1 MAAPKRNPKVTDG
14 RTAGE
19 MSLDRLSAVGCGGG
33 GESERWLAAW
43 VGASS
48 ICQLIIITVQCR
60 AWQVQT
66 AFAALR
72 ATRRTLV
79 YRLVALHIHPL
90 VSSSLGSWARGGG
103 ASSSFNSLLLWQA
116 DVFLV
121 LVLVRDPSVV
131 SSNCSVV
138 PPVRS
143 SSSVYTRRLQL
154 LQPPLFPFRPGLKA
168 DVQTTGRSIN
178 RIQVTTVSVAEDFM
192 CLCGCVCVWG
202 GGIHCRREPQT
213 YQQRIH
219 ALIWIWQII
228 KQRLKLIGLY
238 YTWLEFFGYCRI
250 KLVIGHPKYWY
261 KSF

>member
-1 MAAPKRNPKVTDG
+1 MSLQIAWTPWHGTAPKRNPKVTDG
-14 RTAGE
+14 WRDE
-19 MSLDRLSAVGCGGG
+19 PRSPVGCGLR
-33 GESERWLAAW
+33 RWWW
-43 VGASS
+43 VRKMVGSVGRS
-48 ICQLIIITVQCR
+48 KLDLPTDHYYSTMQ

-90 VSSSLGSWARGGG
+90 VSSSFCSWARGG

-121 LVLVRDPSVV
+121 LVLVRDPSVL

-143 SSSVYTRRLQL
+143 SSPVYTRRLQL

-178 RIQVTTVSVAEDFM
+178 RSIGFRSLRYQWQKIS
-192 CLCGCVCVWG
+192 CVCVGVCVGG

-213 YQQRIH
+213 
-219 ALIWIWQII
+219 
-228 KQRLKLIGLY
+228 
-238 YTWLEFFGYCRI
+238 
-250 KLVIGHPKYWY
+250 
-261 KSF
+261 